1 MLPSREYFECR
12 NGLRMPLPASR
23 ERGPIFNICE
33 TDRSVPRTTNYQ
45 RFAQMRSVRAH
56 YEIQR
61 WLIYFH
67 AANRLFPTVGLRR
80 PFENAALVTPLET
93 PGPQR
98 GVFTSRDDDRSL
110 AILGIDCDTPN
121 FNFLLFNR
129 NSDLLI
135 STGIQN

>member
-1 MLPSREYFECR
+1 MLPSGEYFKCR
-12 NGLRMPLPASR
+12 NGLQMPLPAAR

-56 YEIQR
+56 HEIQR
-61 WLIYFH
+61 RLIYLH
-67 AANRLFPTVGLRR
+67 AANRLFPTVGLHR
-80 PFENAALVTPLET
+80 PFENAALVTPLEA

-98 GVFTSRDDDRSL
+98 GVFASRDDDWSL

-121 FNFLLFNR
+121 FHFLLFDRNR
-129 NSDLLI
+129 DFLI
-135 STGIQN
+135 STGI